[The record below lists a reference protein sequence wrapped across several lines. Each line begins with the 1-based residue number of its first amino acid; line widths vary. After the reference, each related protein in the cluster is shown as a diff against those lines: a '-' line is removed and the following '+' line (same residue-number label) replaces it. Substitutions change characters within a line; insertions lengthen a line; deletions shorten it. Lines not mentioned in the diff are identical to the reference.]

1 LSLTSQGLVLPTFLA
16 MQFTHTH
23 MLEAILEGP
32 QPHRWMAIAVG
43 GYSATV
49 EILDS
54 KMPTP
59 DTVQHLF
66 DIQVKPDL
74 MDDVVRAMR
83 KDKDLTGLEVI
94 RSKNGHVYGSAASSR
109 CTVCKEVARSKCF
122 LSSVSIVSRNRA
134 HWTILGNDDSFK
146 ALVKTLERKKI
157 PYEVRMQKRLED
169 TDLLTT
175 RQEQILSIAF
185 ERGYFDF
192 PKKVGLKGLAS
203 ETGIK
208 ASTLAEIL
216 RRGQRKVLGE
226 YLGRRLMLH
235 RDIASGQS

>member
-1 LSLTSQGLVLPTFLA
+1 
-16 MQFTHTH
+16 
-23 MLEAILEGP
+23 MLEVVLEGP
-32 QPHRWMAIAVG
+32 QPHRWMEIAVG
-43 GYSATV
+43 SFSASV

-59 DTVQHLF
+59 ATVQHLF

-83 KDKDLTGLEVI
+83 RDRDLTGLEVI

-109 CTVCKEVARSKCF
+109 CTMCREVAKSRCF
-122 LSSVSIVSRNRA
+122 LSSVSVVSKDRA
-134 HWTILGNDDSFK
+134 HWTILGNDDSFRG
-146 ALVKTLERKKI
+146 LVKSLAGKKI
-157 PYEVRMQKRLED
+157 PYELMLQKRLED

-175 RQEQILSIAF
+175 RQEQILAIAF

-192 PKKVGLKGLAS
+192 PKKRGLKELAV

-208 ASTLAEIL
+208 TSTLAEIL

-226 YLGRRLMLH
+226 YLARRRMLH
-235 RDIASGQS
+235 RDLLTDR